1 MRNELKK
8 ILQELYCEDNRLIAV
23 VVDSGTEELDDIRET
38 YPDRV
43 IEAGISECNAVGVA
57 AGIAASGGLPILY
70 GMAPFLIYRAFEFIR
85 DDICLQNLKAVIIG
99 SGAGIVYNNLGPT
112 HHATEDIAVM
122 NVLPDI
128 KILSAA
134 SPKEVAPIM
143 RCAIEVDGPVYV
155 RFGKAWEE
163 EIYDGAPVFMYGVV
177 TELEQGDD
185 ITIIS
190 TGSIISSVLKAG
202 KMLKETGYSAQVIN
216 VSTVKPIDEYGIL
229 CAAQKNHKILV
240 VEEHSKVGGLAS
252 IISMILLKAQI
263 PVRFDHMGLDNSFCK
278 EYGWY
283 QDIKKLCGLGEMDIY
298 NKALKLI
305 RGLA

>member
-8 ILQELYCEDNRLIAV
+8 ILQELYRENSKLIAV
-23 VVDSGTEELDDIRET
+23 VVDSGTEELDDIREM
-38 YPDRV
+38 YPDRI

-57 AGIAASGGLPILY
+57 VGIAASGGLPVLY

-85 DDICLQNLKAVIIG
+85 DDVCLQNLKVIIIG
-99 SGAGIVYNNLGPT
+99 SGAGIIYNNLGPT

-122 NVLPDI
+122 NVLPNM
-128 KILSAA
+128 KILSVA

-143 RCAIEVDGPVYV
+143 RCAIEMDGPVYI

-163 EIYDGAPVFMYGVV
+163 EIYEGDPIFKYGVV

-190 TGSIISSVLKAG
+190 TGSIISSVLRAG
-202 KMLKETGYSAQVIN
+202 KMLKETGYSAQIIN
-216 VSTVKPIDEYGIL
+216 ISTVKPIDEYGIL
-229 CAAQKNHKILV
+229 CAAQKTHKVLV
-240 VEEHSKVGGLAS
+240 VEEHSKMGGLAS
-252 IISMILLKAQI
+252 IISMVLLKAQI
-263 PVRFDHMGLDNSFCK
+263 PVRFEHMGFDNSFCK

-283 QDIKKLCGLGEMDIY
+283 QDIKKLCGLGEIDIY
-298 NKALKLI
+298 NKAVKLI
-305 RGLA
+305 EG